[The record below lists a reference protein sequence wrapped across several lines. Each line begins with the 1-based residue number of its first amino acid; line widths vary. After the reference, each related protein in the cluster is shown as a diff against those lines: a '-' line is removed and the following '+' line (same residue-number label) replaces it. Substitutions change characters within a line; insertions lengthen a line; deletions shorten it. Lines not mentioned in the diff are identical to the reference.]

1 MHYSAL
7 KRKKAV
13 IWNNVDG
20 PEIFML
26 REIGQTQKGKYFMVP
41 LIVESKLVKL
51 PEKQNKAMV
60 PWTVE
65 EWSIRR

>member
-26 REIGQTQKGKYFMVP
+26 REISQTQKGKYFMVP
-41 LIVESKLVKL
+41 LMCRV
-51 PEKQNKAMV
+51 
-60 PWTVE
+60 
-65 EWSIRR
+65 